1 MGKAIEIIQL
11 IFVAIGGFVGWFI
24 GGVDGFMYALISF
37 VIIDYVTGL
46 MVSIIS
52 KKVSSEVGFKGIFKK
67 VIIFLLI
74 GIAHMID
81 IYVITLASNPQNLLD
96 VIQAQELMQKAYPKK
111 ELFIIGLARGYD
123 EALELVKQIVDE
135 VYQRTGGFDV
145 SSYLNEKKDSVNY

>member
-1 MGKAIEIIQL
+1 MRWYENL
-11 IFVAIGGFVGWFI
+11 YVG
-24 GGVDGFMYALISF
+24 
-37 VIIDYVTGL
+37 
-46 MVSIIS
+46 
-52 KKVSSEVGFKGIFKK
+52 SS
-67 VIIFLLI
+67 
-74 GIAHMID
+74 IAHKTEKIKWKIRHNAGQID

-96 VIQAQELMQKAYPKK
+96 VIRAQELMQKAYPKK